1 MRMICARPAAQLS
14 PAVWKSF
21 ARIVCQPATNVN
33 RMTISV
39 KVAKSATTVL
49 RTASSAGNAIGVW
62 IAGRMITVRNVTAVH
77 MNTTIPAKCAKIAP
91 KKTTE
96 SAKAAAAAAFAAT
109 GSRAIFA
116 PTAALAPKNM
126 TDAARTGITATSAG
140 SGFVKTVISVT
151 TKATYF
157 ALIAEITAARA
168 KISATNVRNARNAAA
183 EPAKNTAVTTIYAW
197 KAATGTIILTAANPA
212 KTALKKMRCVM
223 TAAFAQSAALTKVR
237 GMAATTAYALKARSG
252 TRIPTAAATAA
263 TVLRIMSF
271 ALTAA
276 TV

>member
-14 PAVWKSF
+14 PAVWKLF

-96 SAKAAAAAAFAAT
+96 SANAAAAAAFAAT

-140 SGFVKTVISVT
+140 SGFVKTVISVA

-183 EPAKNTAVTTIYAW
+183 EPAKKTAATTIYAW
-197 KAATGTIILTAANPA
+197 KAVTGTIILTAANPA